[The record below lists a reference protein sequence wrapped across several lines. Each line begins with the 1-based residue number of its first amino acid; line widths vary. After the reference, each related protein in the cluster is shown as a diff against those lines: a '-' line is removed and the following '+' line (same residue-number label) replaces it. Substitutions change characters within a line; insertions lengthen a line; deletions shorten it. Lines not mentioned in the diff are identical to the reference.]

1 MILGDITSTGTGS
14 SKKQAKHN
22 AARAMLDKL
31 DGRVPAQDGQQPLP
45 EVTETNGSQVKNI
58 DISSVLK
65 LNNFVSLMNIT

>member
-45 EVTETNGSQVKNI
+45 EVTETNGSQVKI
-58 DISSVLK
+58 DMYKV
-65 LNNFVSLMNIT
+65 NNFVSLMKIT